1 MLACFCLLTLL
12 PSPSVPGEWGARMSQ
27 AGFGSDVKLLQ
38 AAASPRCSLQL
49 AALSGL
55 SLQLML
61 FLQQTAQTNAS
72 DNNLY
77 YYDFFFPIRLT
88 ALAPTKG
95 SPRASHL
102 KIFWACYLQTIA
114 FKTKAV

>member
-1 MLACFCLLTLL
+1 ML
-12 PSPSVPGEWGARMSQ
+12 Q
-27 AGFGSDVKLLQ
+27 AGFGSDVTLLQ
-38 AAASPRCSLQL
+38 ASVSPRCSLQL

-77 YYDFFFPIRLT
+77 SYYFFFPIRLT

-102 KIFWACYLQTIA
+102 KIFWACYLQAIA